1 MERIVLAYS
10 GGPRSSAAIPW
21 LLESD
26 AHRSRHD
33 EVVAVTV
40 DLGQRVV
47 LEGVRHRAMASGA
60 TRAHVLDRREA
71 YVRRFLLPVI
81 QSGAAARSL
90 GGDDHASVAE
100 AIGRA
105 LIAQALVEIAHIE
118 GASAVAHAAA
128 GAKDRARIAAAVGT
142 LDRALRV
149 VSVTADWPFGAA
161 GPAFETFAKAHGIP
175 VADDAVAARPTSS
188 EPVFVTLEFRA
199 GVPVAANGV
208 EMDLIELPESLEI
221 IAAAQGVSGIAA
233 LADAHG
239 AVQRR
244 VQPAALA
251 ASMDAKRH
259 EYAMLVDSGRWFTPE
274 RQEIDAAMAA
284 LQADVT
290 GAARLKL
297 LNGTCEVIDS
307 VQ

>member
-21 LLESD
+21 LLEANKSHGD
-26 AHRSRHD
+26 D
-33 EVVAVTV
+33 VVAVTV

-90 GGDDHASVAE
+90 GGDEHAEIIE
-100 AIGRA
+100 AIGRP

-118 GASAVAHAAA
+118 GARAVAHAAA

-142 LDRALRV
+142 LDHTLRV
-149 VSVTADWPFGAA
+149 VAVTADWPFGAA
-161 GPAFETFAKAHGIP
+161 GPAFDTFAKGHGIP
-175 VADDAVAARPTSS
+175 MVDDAVAVRPTVS
-188 EPVFVTLEFRA
+188 EPVFVTVTFRA
-199 GVPVAANGV
+199 GVPVGVNGV
-208 EMDLIELPESLEI
+208 EMDLIELPDSLEI
-221 IAAAQGVSGIAA
+221 IAAAQGVSGVVA
-233 LADAHG
+233 LAEAHG
-239 AVQRR
+239 ALQRR

-251 ASMDAKRH
+251 PSMEAKRS
-259 EYAMLVDSGRWFTPE
+259 EYAALVDSGRWFTPE
-274 RQEIDAAMAA
+274 REAIDAAMAA

-290 GAARLKL
+290 GEARLKL
-297 LNGTCEVIDS
+297 FNGTCEVIDS